1 MTKRKVL
8 QKLIK
13 FKEFRVE
20 KQKIGN
26 DKKLVIQ
33 DGSGPKIEKMI

>member
-8 QKLIK
+8 QKLK
-13 FKEFRVE
+13 KYKELSLE
-20 KQKIGN
+20 KQKIGSA
-26 DKKLVIQ
+26 KKLVIQ